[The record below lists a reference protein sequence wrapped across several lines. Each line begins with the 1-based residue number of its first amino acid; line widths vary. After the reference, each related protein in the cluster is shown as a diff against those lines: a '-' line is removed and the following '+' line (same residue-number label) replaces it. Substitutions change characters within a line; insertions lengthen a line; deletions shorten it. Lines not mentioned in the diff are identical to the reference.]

1 MLLEVK
7 EEIDVK
13 ETERDVVKEESEE
26 EDQLVKED
34 SKEDSKDSKK
44 LM

>member
-1 MLLEVK
+1 MLLAIK
-7 EEIDVK
+7 EENDVK
-13 ETERDVVKEESEE
+13 ETERDAVKEESEE

-34 SKEDSKDSKK
+34 SKEDSKK